1 MYGYYFAIAQR
12 ALLVSLLA
20 ALLAVSGLG
29 QGAAKP
35 ASPAAT
41 SGRPTLRSALKPL
54 AKELNLNLVFD
65 VSAKDVPAGFSLP
78 NLSAKS
84 DLEEFLQKQK
94 FGTLSL
100 DQNIL
105 LIYADTPENRKRI
118 EETKVYN
125 LRALEPV
132 SGADGGE
139 ANQDGVEAL
148 RNAET
153 RGSKYQVAF
162 WNMSRKQVLSRVA
175 DGLKFKVVFDES
187 VGDSL
192 LNIDL
197 KDVELNA
204 AFEQILEKEKLK
216 SRKIDEHTLLVFA
229 ARPEGQS
236 KYDSLK
242 LWTAVLN

>member
-1 MYGYYFAIAQR
+1 MYSRYSAITH
-12 ALLVSLLA
+12 
-20 ALLAVSGLG
+20 ALLAVLLIALSGATG
-29 QGAAKP
+29 FSQGATKP
-35 ASPAAT
+35 GTPAAT
-41 SGRPTLRSALKPL
+41 SGRPNLRTVLKPI
-54 AKELNLNLVFD
+54 
-65 VSAKDVPAGFSLP
+65 AKDLGINLIIDISARDAPANFAPS
-78 NLSAKS
+78 NFSAKS

-94 FGTLSL
+94 FATTSL

-118 EETKVYN
+118 EENKVYS
-125 LRALEPV
+125 LRGLEPNG
-132 SGADGGE
+132 GADDGD

-148 RNAET
+148 RAAEV

-162 WNMSRKQVLSRVA
+162 WNMSRKMVLSRVA

-197 KDVELNA
+197 KEVELNA

-216 SRKIDEHTLLVFA
+216 SRKIDEHTILVFA
-229 ARPEGQS
+229 AKPEGQS
-236 KYDSLK
+236 KFDSLK
-242 LWTAVLN
+242 LWTAILN